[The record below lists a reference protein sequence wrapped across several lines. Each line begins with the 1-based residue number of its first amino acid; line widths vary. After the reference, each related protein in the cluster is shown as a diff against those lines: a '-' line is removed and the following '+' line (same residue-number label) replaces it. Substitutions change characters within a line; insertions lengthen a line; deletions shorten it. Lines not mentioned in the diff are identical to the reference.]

1 MTTTFK
7 TTLEQK
13 KGALFY
19 LLALAEE
26 ETILATHLK
35 EQSGYEMTLAL
46 NYIIDCVIH
55 DIREELKQNA
65 K

>member
-1 MTTTFK
+1 MKTTFK

-26 ETILATHLK
+26 ESELATHLK
-35 EQSGYEMTLAL
+35 ESSQYELTLAL

-55 DIREELKQNA
+55 DIREEIKNA
-65 K
+65 

>member
-1 MTTTFK
+1 MKPTFK

-26 ETILATHLK
+26 ESELATHLK
-35 EQSGYEMTLAL
+35 EESQYELTLAI

-55 DIREELKQNA
+55 DIREELKNA
-65 K
+65 

>member
-1 MTTTFK
+1 MKTTFK

-26 ETILATHLK
+26 ESELAYHLK
-35 EQSGYEMTLAL
+35 EESQYELTLAL

-55 DIREELKQNA
+55 DIREELKNA
-65 K
+65 

>member
-1 MTTTFK
+1 METTFK

-19 LLALAEE
+19 LLELAEE
-26 ETILATHLK
+26 EINIASHLK
-35 EQSGYEMTLAL
+35 EQSGYELTLAL
-46 NYIIDCVIH
+46 NYIIDCVIY